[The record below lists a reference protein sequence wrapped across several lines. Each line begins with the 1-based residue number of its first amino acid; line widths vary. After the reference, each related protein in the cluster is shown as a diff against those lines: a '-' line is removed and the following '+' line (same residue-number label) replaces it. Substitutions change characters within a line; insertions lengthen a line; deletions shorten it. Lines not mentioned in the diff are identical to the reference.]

1 MEDQTNT
8 LFPKIRFRGELRPSQ
23 RDVVEIARKQLGRGE
38 RKLHIVAPP
47 GSGKTILGLYLW
59 AECIRRP
66 ALVLSPNSAIQMQ
79 WAARS
84 ELFECDGGT
93 PLDQLVSTDSEEP
106 RLLTSLTYQ
115 SVTLPGRG
123 SEKLISAAHHH
134 WIERL
139 ITSGQAE
146 NPEEAKAWIDDLARN
161 NPEYCEQRLAASRK
175 AIRDAAALDGGALTI
190 LHSSS
195 RATLERIRQADVGL
209 IILDECHH
217 LMGHWG
223 RVLADA
229 HDLLQQPVVVGLT
242 ATPPD
247 EAGKSRE
254 DIERYSDFFGPIDY
268 EVPVPA
274 VVKDG
279 CLAPYQDLAYFV
291 RPTGAEI
298 RFIAG
303 VDEQLHHLVEEF
315 CGLKETESLTA
326 WVLRVLEEGRLGTT
340 VTGSWP
346 EFERRDPGFAHSAR
360 VFLDSRGIS
369 LPDGVPP
376 LDSITPPDQV
386 LDLEL
391 LGTVLDR
398 FIRHRLR
405 RSEKS
410 TDHELAQRAVRELR
424 MLGVQV
430 TETGTQPCASPVGR
444 VMAYSLSKAL
454 ALHAILTE
462 ERRVLG
468 DSIRAVVVTDYEK
481 TSAVSAEISH
491 LLDHEAGGAVAVF
504 RTLLGNEE
512 TDALDPVL
520 VTGSSVLV
528 DDDLADAFRSAAIDW
543 LDEKQYRA
551 ELEYRKRDGFSQLTG
566 RGVDWSPRVYIQLV
580 TELFQRGLTRCL
592 VGTRGLLGEGWDASR
607 INVLVDLTCVTTSMS
622 VNQLRGRSIR
632 LDPEQPG
639 KLADNWDII
648 CVAPEFTKGLDDYA
662 RFRRKHRTIF
672 GVTDDGAIEKGVGHV
687 HAAFTE
693 LKPEGIESSAAV
705 LNSDMLAR
713 VSRRDEARQLWKIG
727 ESYHPEPVKTL
738 EVKPGGPG
746 RGFPPFPGNTDPWS
760 SGSLTAA
767 IGQAVLGA
775 LRETGMIQDGR
786 NLQTGRRDG
795 GYIRVFLQDSTADES
810 ALFTEALRDAIGPLD
825 RPRYVIP
832 RSVDYFQETLLS
844 RLLPEIVGHYFRQT
858 RREMAMLH
866 AVPAA
871 LAKKREL
878 VDVYQRYWNCHV
890 SPGEALF
897 AHRGAGEKLLE
908 ECQREGLVPETSL
921 HDKEVFLS
929 RGSASGNRSTG
940 QVQSPDVHG

>member
-1 MEDQTNT
+1 MDDQTNT
-8 LFPKIRFRGELRPSQ
+8 FFPPIRFRGELRPSQ
-23 RDVVEIARKQLGRGE
+23 QDVVEIARKQLDRGE
-38 RKLHIVAPP
+38 RRLHIVAPP

-79 WAARS
+79 WAARC
-84 ELFECDGGT
+84 ELFDRDGD
-93 PLDQLVSTDSEEP
+93 LSLAQLVSTDPLEP

-123 SEKLISAAHHH
+123 GEDLNSAARHH

-139 ITSGQAE
+139 IASGQAE
-146 NPEEAKAWIDDLARN
+146 NPDEASAWIDDLARN
-161 NPEYCEQRLAASRK
+161 NPDYCEERLAASRK
-175 AIRDAAALDGGALTI
+175 EIRDAAALDGGALSI

-229 HDLLQQPVVVGLT
+229 HDLLQQPIVVGLT

-247 EAGKSRE
+247 PAGKASV
-254 DIERYSDFFGPIDY
+254 DIERYSEFFGPVDF

-303 VDEQLHHLVEEF
+303 VDEQLHRLIEEF
-315 CGLKETESLTA
+315 CGLEETEPLTA
-326 WVLRVLEEGRLGTT
+326 WVLRVLKEGRLGTT
-340 VTGSWP
+340 VAGHWP
-346 EFERRDPGFAHSAR
+346 EFERRDPGFALSAR
-360 VFLDSRGIS
+360 AFLARRGIP
-369 LPDGVPP
+369 LPEGVPP
-376 LDSITPPDQV
+376 LDRFTRPDQMP
-386 LDLEL
+386 DLEL

-398 FIRHRLR
+398 YIRHRLR

-410 TDHELAQRAVRELR
+410 DDHELARRAVRELR

-454 ALHAILTE
+454 ALRSILTE

-468 DSIRAVVVTDYEK
+468 DAIRAVVVTDYEK
-481 TSAVSAEISH
+481 TSAVTAEISH
-491 LLDHEAGGAVAVF
+491 LLDDEAGGAVAVF
-504 RTLLGNEE
+504 KTLLGHDE

-528 DDDLADAFRSAAIDW
+528 DDDLADSFRTAAIEW
-543 LDEKQYRA
+543 LRENRYRA
-551 ELEYRKRDGFSQLTG
+551 ELEYRERDGFSQLIG
-566 RGVDWSPRVYIQLV
+566 RGSDWSPRVYIQLV

-632 LDPEQPG
+632 LDPEQPE
-639 KLADNWDII
+639 KLANNWDII
-648 CVAPEFTKGLDDYA
+648 CVAPEFTKGLDDYS

-693 LKPEGIESSAAV
+693 LKPEGIESSAAA

-713 VSRRDEARQLWKIG
+713 VARREEARQLWKIG
-727 ESYHPEPVKTL
+727 QPYHPEPVKTL
-738 EVKPGGPG
+738 EVKPGGG
-746 RGFPPFPGNTDPWS
+746 GGGFPPFPGNPDPWS

-775 LRETGMIQDGR
+775 LSETGLIPHDR
-786 NLQTGRRDG
+786 NFQTGERDG
-795 GYIRVFLQDSTADES
+795 GYVRVFLQDSTAEES
-810 ALFTEALRDAIGPLD
+810 ALFTDALRDAIIDVALMHKLVSRYTSFVAVDKTPV
-825 RPRYVIP
+825 RPIDARLKNKNALNARPAGQSPQPFAYPQTATSAIEKIW
-832 RSVDYFQETLLS
+832 FALLS
-844 RLLPEIVGHYFRQT
+844 LAVAIQLWWL
-858 RREMAMLH
+858 RRRDLIN
-866 AVPAA
+866 
-871 LAKKREL
+871 K
-878 VDVYQRYWNCHV
+878 
-890 SPGEALF
+890 
-897 AHRGAGEKLLE
+897 AGE
-908 ECQREGLVPETSL
+908 TS
-921 HDKEVFLS
+921 H
-929 RGSASGNRSTG
+929 A
-940 QVQSPDVHG
+940 